1 MENDLSEF
9 YHQSTVP
16 IASGIIFTRASI
28 CKNCSISVYFWFG
41 KFGSK
46 TIFVNHPNI
55 LQASANPFSVIRQL
69 LETVFQCCIFVQCMS
84 CYTDAR
90 AIANPKSNPK
100 LKVRNFSYVTSK
112 ISHSCILLTTEV
124 QPVWMNQI
132 NPWPIRIS
140 ESSCQPVTTI
150 YIVGIYCG
158 LKYFVMPNPPQ
169 FLGLMYK
176 SHPTKCEP
184 C

>member
-1 MENDLSEF
+1 MENVLSEF
-9 YHQSTVP
+9 YNQSTVS
-16 IASGIIFTRASI
+16 IASGIISTQSSI
-28 CKNCSISVYFWFG
+28 CKSCSLSVYFWFG
-41 KFGSK
+41 KFRSK

-55 LQASANPFSVIRQL
+55 LQATANPFSVIRQL
-69 LETVFQCCIFVQCMS
+69 PKTMFQ

-90 AIANPKSNPK
+90 AIASLKSNPK

-112 ISHSCILLTTEV
+112 ISHSCIFFTTEV
-124 QPVWMNQI
+124 QPVWMNQF
-132 NPWPIRIS
+132 NPRPIRIS

-150 YIVGIYCG
+150 YIAGIYCG

-169 FLGLMYK
+169 FFGLMYK